1 MIRYQKLIQNPE
13 LFFQIT
19 NIPIEDFDRVLVKIK
34 AVKNKRYQEYVPTDD
49 RLALGDRLL
58 LVVTW
63 LNLWPNYDALGK
75 LFRITRSAARSYVK
89 QDYEL
94 IESVAPDFLKSINHP
109 PGDGD
114 VKSLKEIRQAHPALD
129 AYLIDSSLT
138 AESMRP
144 EPQLQLAVGTNA
156 PIPLLQED
164 NDGSGGV
171 ASNRNTTISHAM
183 ATLNQKIGMRVLDQ
197 VATAAFILVVLW
209 AFILAMR
216 LNVSYQDRWI
226 LEDLELPMAAL
237 VLTYILNL
245 LVSRDLRKDALLS
258 AVMGSLLFVLPAMKY
273 AYIYISTLDAS
284 VHFSLM
290 RSLAT
295 TGFPEQN
302 YYQFTP
308 GMHILIGSLA
318 QLSGLDVSVWARL
331 LPGLM
336 GGLVPLSFYMLVK
349 RLQFT
354 YLLAKAIV
362 AVSVLSIPLMF
373 IPLGTSYAAVIIMPL
388 LVFLILAVIHHEKS
402 GDRTVFGV
410 VAIILMLA
418 LMMWHSISSLLV
430 PLVLAGAGTL
440 AFLFSSFLAKRAWNV
455 GWLQSISKN
464 FMMFGYGG
472 AGLTLLYW
480 FAYADDLWTHL
491 IENLQLL
498 GAVIAFGSPSGGVLI
513 PERTGILNFGEL
525 VTVFLFYHARDAIL
539 IGLAVIAVISVT
551 LHLKARKQISR
562 PIELTYLF
570 SIIYLVFFLI
580 ITATFAVRFATYGY
594 QRILIYILMVSPVL
608 SGFGLWITVKFMR
621 GKLPSLPADLILS
634 VILLAA
640 FVISGLQ
647 FYPYQPIAPKY
658 AGSDSGGST
667 PLLWYH
673 QVNTDYQRYLLDF
686 AYHQIPGDTYLYTDY
701 IKFQQSRL
709 FIGTDARQRFRYGP
723 WGNFQRS
730 YVLMHMPGEAGAY
743 SEQAEHRT
751 PEIIAELRQE
761 ERTSVVYDNGEG
773 FILFVPQ
780 DMMPQY
786 TFGGNR

>member
-13 LFFQIT
+13 LFIQVT
-19 NIPIEDFDRVLVKIK
+19 NTSIEDFDRLLIK
-34 AVKNKRYQEYVPTDD
+34 MKAGKNKRYQEHIPTDD
-49 RLALGDRLL
+49 RLALDDRLL

-94 IESVAPDFLKSINHP
+94 IEHVAPDFLKSIHHP
-109 PGDGD
+109 PGEGD
-114 VKSLKEIRQAHPALD
+114 VKSLKEIRQAYPAFD

-144 EPQLQLAVGTNA
+144 EPQLQLTVNTNT
-156 PIPLLQED
+156 PMQLIQED
-164 NDGSGGV
+164 SDGSGSI
-171 ASNRNTTISHAM
+171 ASIRNATISHPM
-183 ATLNQKIGMRVLDQ
+183 ATVNQKIGMRVLDQ
-197 VATAAFILVVLW
+197 VATAVFILVSLW
-209 AFILAMR
+209 AFLLALR

-226 LEDLELPMAAL
+226 LEGLELPTAAL
-237 VLTYILNL
+237 ILMYIFNL
-245 LVSRDLRKDALLS
+245 LISRDLRKDALLS

-331 LPGLM
+331 LPGLL

-388 LVFLILAVIHHEKS
+388 LVFLILAVIQQEKS
-402 GDRTVFGV
+402 SDRVVFGV

-440 AFLFSSFLAKRAWNV
+440 AFLVSSFLAKRTWNV

-472 AGLTLLYW
+472 VGLTLLYW

-525 VTVFLFYHARDAIL
+525 VTVFLFYHARDAVL

-621 GKLPSLPADLILS
+621 EKLPSLPTHLILS
-634 VILLAA
+634 AILLAA

-658 AGSDSGGST
+658 AGIDSDGST

-686 AYHQIPGDTYLYTDY
+686 AYYQMPGNTYLYTDY
-701 IKFQQSRL
+701 IKFQQARL
-709 FIGTDARQRFRYGP
+709 FIGTDARQRFRHGP

-751 PEIIAELRQE
+751 PEMIAGLRQE